1 MNKAIREWFDWRGWV
16 VVVSAAVIVVI
27 LLAILWP
34 AFRAFVAHPATAGW
48 AAAFATAFTAAVALY
63 LAGQQTR
70 TRRSEAVEQAALY
83 AAYLAVK
90 LDRYTSALDI
100 AATGTLFDDE
110 VDHTPK
116 FDRFREEL
124 EQALPIIS
132 VEHAAHLV
140 PIGERTA
147 HQLARGLS
155 EVEEVRRDTDELL
168 RRQSLAPGHKVP
180 NRTTERL
187 GLRLSSAVDLLKKV
201 NLDLNAIALDYAPA
215 PDLSEIFGDD

>member
-1 MNKAIREWFDWRGWV
+1 MNRAIREWFDWRGWTV
-16 VVVSAAVIVVI
+16 AGAAIAIVLGLI
-27 LLAILWP
+27 AIRSP
-34 AFRAFVAHPATAGW
+34 GFRAFIAHPATAGW

-70 TRRSEAVEQAALY
+70 THRREAVEQAALY

-90 LDRYTSALDI
+90 LDRYTAALDI

-116 FDRFREEL
+116 FGRFREEL

-147 HQLARGLS
+147 HQLARALS
-155 EVEEVRRDTDELL
+155 EVEEVRRDTDALSH
-168 RRQSLAPGHKVP
+168 RQNLAPGHKVP

-215 PDLSEIFGDD
+215 PDPSEIFGDD